1 MKFIEFVELL
11 LVLYT
16 GIGYKPRMQDINTRG
31 ALGPKGKKYHGLY
44 PTFDVYQQTYL
55 LVENVSN
62 KVSSIS
68 KTFDQDQFGEFCRQ
82 G

>member
-1 MKFIEFVELL
+1 
-11 LVLYT
+11 
-16 GIGYKPRMQDINTRG
+16 MQDINTRG